1 MGHPDPVHAAET
13 AQRAA
18 GVIAARRRGDLD
30 GAEALLAA
38 FPTETAKT
46 LGFYLLADLALGLL
60 QAQSGQSMDDLVRE
74 VSLHLARAVAQPPSP
89 PPPAPGRPTGSPPG
103 GR

>member
-1 MGHPDPVHAAET
+1 MGHPDPVHTAET
-13 AQRAA
+13 VQRAA

-60 QAQSGQSMDDLVRE
+60 QAQSGESIDDLVRE
-74 VSLHLARAVAQPPSP
+74 LTLHLAAAAGQPPSP
-89 PPPAPGRPTGSPPG
+89 GPRG
-103 GR
+103 

>member
-1 MGHPDPVHAAET
+1 MGHPDPVHTAET
-13 AQRAA
+13 VQRAA

-30 GAEALLAA
+30 GAEALLST
-38 FPTETAKT
+38 FPTEQAKT

-74 VSLHLARAVAQPPSP
+74 LSLHLATAADQPPS
-89 PPPAPGRPTGSPPG
+89 G